1 MIGIFV
7 LDEKPTVNQSLVLA
21 HSKINDGISGYFYF
35 RESDCADVCS
45 VDKGSEFFGVLDDT
59 SGFGACL
66 FIIDLELEQSNLL
79 LQHNL
84 HVKEN
89 ALIDKDLRVKENAL
103 IDKDLHVKG
112 NSEIDGKTE
121 MHDTLTVDNNITGRA
136 NADITGNLNVK
147 GNIIS
152 KATITGKSPNTS
164 IFLNPANVA
173 MILGAAMSGAPAALQ
188 AVQVDM
194 NNSI

>member
-1 MIGIFV
+1 MIGIFI
-7 LDEKPTVNQSLVLA
+7 LDEIPKVDKQLVLG

-66 FIIDLELEQSNLL
+66 FIIDLELEQNNLL

-89 ALIDKDLRVKENAL
+89 AD
-103 IDKDLHVKG
+103 
-112 NSEIDGKTE
+112 IDGNTNIHKN
-121 MHDTLTVDNNITGRA
+121 LTVDNNITCKV
-136 NADITGNLNVK
+136 NADIKANANV
-147 GNIIS
+147 GG
-152 KATITGKSPNTS
+152 TITGKSPNTS
-164 IFLNPANVA
+164 ILLNPANVA
-173 MILGAAMSGAPAALQ
+173 LIATAISSGAPAYLQ

-194 NNSI
+194 MN